1 MIISF
6 ILWYD
11 MGFKE
16 EHNIFDDYVR
26 SKGLRQSGQRMD
38 ILNAFLKTEK
48 HLTADELYRTVKKK
62 NPSIGSATIYRT
74 IKLFCESG
82 LCRELKLEDGTTR
95 YEHLYGHEHHDHL
108 ICMKCG
114 KFVEV
119 ISPGIEKLQEKLAI
133 EKGFL
138 LKRHRL
144 EMQGICKKCISKV

>member
-1 MIISF
+1 MTYKNELKVFENYIRNKNLKHSEQRIQ
-6 ILWYD
+6 IL
-11 MGFKE
+11 G
-16 EHNIFDDYVR
+16 I
-26 SKGLRQSGQRMD
+26 
-38 ILNAFLKTEK
+38 FLKSER

-82 LCRELKLEDGTTR
+82 LCRKLKLEDGTSR

-119 ISPGIEKLQEKLAI
+119 MSPEIEKLQKKLAI

-144 EMQGICKKCISKV
+144 EMQGICKKCRSKV